1 MNWNEFLDA
10 MQGWGIARLDP
21 KSFAPL
27 DYATQVKPRQYLD
40 FANKDLLLATDH
52 GYVNALSNA
61 KRAIDCQI
69 FNLLS
74 ILGLR
79 VAGNIHKRIER
90 IEGVSILAPRILKK
104 VNKIRNLL
112 EHEFQKPSV
121 DEAEDAVD
129 IATLFVEA
137 TDKVFVNFMDS
148 FWIAREGS
156 ENRPAVIKENGRTI
170 FIDDELPKFTFADG
184 LYIEYDTKTR
194 DYGIW
199 GFLGNEEVLEAEV
212 KRGSPLHIELLRL
225 SILNHHTNL
234 EYEDDVAANEFVGRV
249 RGKDGISL

>member
-1 MNWNEFLDA
+1 MTWNDFLDV
-10 MQGWGIARLDP
+10 MQRWDTARLDP
-21 KSFAPL
+21 KSFMPL
-27 DYATQVKPRQYLD
+27 DYVTQVTPRQYLD
-40 FANKDLLLATDH
+40 FTNKDLLLATDH

-74 ILGLR
+74 ALGLS
-79 VAGNIHKRIER
+79 ATGNIHKRVER
-90 IEGVSILAPRILKK
+90 IEDVGILAPRILKK

-121 DEAEDAVD
+121 EEAEDAVD

-156 ENRPAVIKENGRTI
+156 ENRPTIIKKNGRTI
-170 FIDDELPKFTFADG
+170 VLDNELPKIPFSDG
-184 LYIEYDTKTR
+184 LFVEYDAERK
-194 DYGIW
+194 DYGVW
-199 GFLGNEEVLEAEV
+199 GYLNNEEVLEAEV

-234 EYEDDVAANEFVGRV
+234 EYEDNVVAKEFVGRV
-249 RGKDGISL
+249 RSKDGIR